1 MKWLW
6 RLLKTTQPPPMPTVQ
21 APESIRN
28 GTSDI
33 SRRDA
38 QRKLRDAI
46 KDRVE
51 VKEVIKESRRLTD
64 QFGDVLEQAMRRSDG

>member
-6 RLLKTTQPPPMPTVQ
+6 RFIKPHPARPATPP
-21 APESIRN
+21 APVKN

-46 KDRVE
+46 RDRVE

-64 QFGDVLEQAMRRSDG
+64 QFGDILEQTMRRSNG

>member
-6 RLLKTTQPPPMPTVQ
+6 RFIKPHTPRPATPP
-21 APESIRN
+21 APARN

-46 KDRVE
+46 RDRVE